1 MPDPFDALRA
11 PVTPVEPDPAFAAR
25 LRARLER
32 ALALPE
38 GVAVTDI
45 AVQPGATQSP
55 PVPGEH
61 GAAVPYLAVRGAR
74 AALDW
79 YARVLGARLR
89 GEPIIMPDGRVGH
102 AELELAGGVI
112 YLAEEHPEIGVRA
125 PQPGGVPVSLV
136 LTVADVDDVVGSAV
150 AAGARL
156 DRGPYEGY
164 GHRNATMTDPYGHR
178 WMLQA
183 PPLPRQDRRGAA
195 GGAQSPGS
203 GAAGRAGRSR
213 RSRQGDIGYA
223 SLWVPDVVRAAA
235 FYGAVLGV
243 EYVPAHDP
251 RGRQAADLTPPQGL
265 WESADRPMLFC
276 SYVVDDAAE
285 AVARVRAAGG
295 QAGEP
300 VRRQYGLSADC
311 VDTDGVRFAVYQPS
325 AASPGAGGVPS
336 AATGRAEAAGRNGDL
351 IYVTLEVADP
361 ARTLAFYS
369 AVLGWRSRPGR
380 TPGGWQVED
389 TTPMIGVSGGHA
401 EATAVPVW
409 QVADVTA
416 AVGRV
421 REAGGSVHRAAPR
434 AVRPHR
440 RVHRRPGSPLLAYPA
455 GPADLVL
462 PSGAGLTAVAEEWGR
477 EGRRPGRH
485 ARPAPLEVMP
495 TPGGGPPARSR
506 PDLARGRRVHRGR
519 AG

>member
-11 PVTPVEPDPAFAAR
+11 PVTPVGPDPAFAAR

-45 AVQPGATQSP
+45 AVQPVAAPSS

-79 YARVLGARLR
+79 YARVLGAQLR

-136 LTVADVDDVVGSAV
+136 LTVSDVDDVVESAV
-150 AAGARL
+150 TAGARL

-164 GHRNATMTDPYGHR
+164 GHRNATVTDPYGHR

-183 PPLPRQDRRGAA
+183 PLPAA
-195 GGAQSPGS
+195 VAEP
-203 GAAGRAGRSR
+203 AGTAL
-213 RSRQGDIGYA
+213 RQGDIGYA
-223 SLWVPDVVRAAA
+223 SLWVPDVVRATA
-235 FYGAVLGV
+235 FYSAVLGL
-243 EYVPAHDP
+243 EYIPDHDS
-251 RGRQAADLTPPQGL
+251 RGRQAVDLTPPQGL
-265 WESADRPMLFC
+265 WESADRPTLFC

-295 QAGEP
+295 QASEP
-300 VRRQYGLSADC
+300 VRQPYGLSADC
-311 VDTDGVRFAVYQPS
+311 VDTDGVRFAVHQPP
-325 AASPGAGGVPS
+325 AAPPGAGGVPS
-336 AATGRAEAAGRNGDL
+336 AATGLAGHDGDL

-361 ARTLAFYS
+361 ARTLAFYG
-369 AVLGWRSRPGR
+369 AVLGWRSHPGR
-380 TPGGWQVED
+380 TPGGWQVEG

-401 EATAVPVW
+401 EATWVPVW
-409 QVADVTA
+409 QVTDVAA

-421 REAGGSVHRAAPR
+421 RAAGGTSTE
-434 AVRPHR
+434 PHR
-440 RVHRRPGSPLLAYPA
+440 EPY
-455 GPADLVL
+455 
-462 PSGAGLTAVAEEWGR
+462 GLIAEGTDDQGIR
-477 EGRRPGRH
+477 FS
-485 ARPAPLEVMP
+485 L
-495 TPGGGPPARSR
+495 TQRSS
-506 PDLARGRRVHRGR
+506 
-519 AG
+519 